1 MKKKEDIRNHL
12 VMMKISVKSSK
23 MEFHLMIMMMMMW
36 ICPVKRQKKRRKQLR
51 SLQ

>member
-23 MEFHLMIMMMMMW
+23 MEFHLMIMMMMW